1 MNPNIKRFNK
11 LLINIG
17 LRLDKLEKSD
27 IVRGIDAA
35 KLRYNEKERLYRL
48 LEDLKR
54 FAIEAGLLP
63 RMQGIIH
70 ALEKRIE
77 RLPRGPHFPTVRE
90 AQSLLEY
97 PNLGILAAEERPRS
111 EHEPPE
117 VARLVVTNS
126 TGIILFDHILPSLQ
140 TPSLLFACQQNMGL
154 SASDE
159 EAVSVMT
166 RLWPDLLS
174 VVKGRFI
181 LSEDNLLT
189 QIQLM
194 VTAERFD
201 LEPPV
206 VIGCSALDLCHQYLE
221 TPSLA
226 YIQAEE
232 SSLLT
237 DLASLCEQLGVLLPG
252 FPRPTVLDRA
262 IGMLHIMQAMAQGV
276 APVYWPQD
284 DKEADYEGIDH

>member
-77 RLPRGPHFPTVRE
+77 RLPHGPHFPTVRE

-111 EHEPPE
+111 EHEAPE
-117 VARLVVTNS
+117 VARLVVTSS
-126 TGIILFDHILPSLQ
+126 TGIIFFDDIL
-140 TPSLLFACQQNMGL
+140 PSLLFACQQNMGL

-237 DLASLCEQLGVLLPG
+237 DLASLCEQLGVPLTG
-252 FPRPTVLDRA
+252 FPRPTALDRA
-262 IGMLHIMQAMAQGV
+262 ITMLHIMQAMAQGV

-284 DKEADYEGIDH
+284 DESTDYEDIDL